1 MPRVALRNQA
11 RVGSLGSVAHV
22 TNEQVDR
29 LLEQAL
35 LLDDH
40 GALARR
46 LDALAQGYESGEMSR
61 AAILM
66 LAAEEWRQA
75 GQPAAALDRY
85 QGAIEDGGEVPV
97 DPRAGIADTLFEL
110 DRPDEARALIAA
122 IRTGDWNPA
131 TALTIAETLVAYG
144 DAEAAHDWATEGT
157 RACGPTGSGI
167 RDSLLRTRYRIRVDL
182 GLPEDDL
189 DALLDIT
196 R

>member
-1 MPRVALRNQA
+1 M
-11 RVGSLGSVAHV
+11 
-22 TNEQVDR
+22 DR

-61 AAILM
+61 AAILV

-75 GQPAAALDRY
+75 GQPATALDRY
-85 QGAIEDGGEVPV
+85 QSALEDGGEVPV

-110 DRPDEARALIAA
+110 DRPEEARALIAA
-122 IRTGDWNPA
+122 VGSGDWNPA
-131 TALTIAETLVAYG
+131 TALIVAETLMAYG
-144 DAEAAHDWATEGT
+144 DLDAAHEWATDGA
-157 RACGPTGSGI
+157 RACGTVGSGI

-189 DALLDIT
+189 DALLDAS

>member
-1 MPRVALRNQA
+1 M
-11 RVGSLGSVAHV
+11 AHV

-61 AAILM
+61 AAILV
-66 LAAEEWRQA
+66 LAAEEWRSA
-75 GQPAAALDRY
+75 GQPATALDRY
-85 QGAIEDGGEVPV
+85 QSAAEDGGEVPV

-110 DRPDEARALIAA
+110 DRPAEARAVIAA
-122 IRTGDWNPA
+122 VRSGDWNPA
-131 TALTIAETLVAYG
+131 TALTIAETLMAYG
-144 DAEAAHDWATEGT
+144 DLDAAHEWATDGI
-157 RACGPTGSGI
+157 RACGTTGSGI

-189 DALLDIT
+189 DALLDVS